1 MVNIL
6 SMRNITKS
14 FPGVLAND
22 HVHFDVGKGEI
33 HALIGENG
41 AGKTTLMNILYG
53 LYQADE
59 GQIYFHGQRVEI
71 ESPRQAITLGIGMV
85 HQHFMLIPVFTV
97 AENIALGL
105 KSSRGVALDTD
116 LVARRIEEL
125 SERYGLKVDP
135 RAEVWQLPVGVQQRV
150 EILKALYRNADLL
163 VLDEP
168 TAILTP
174 QEADELFAILR
185 SLTNEGHSIIF
196 ISHKLRE
203 VMEISDRITVLR
215 RGRVIAT
222 VQKTDASIPELA
234 KMMVGR
240 EVSLSVQKQHTE
252 PGEVILSVCEL
263 TAQDDRG
270 LKALKDI
277 SLDLH
282 RGEILGVAGVE
293 GNGQRELVETLAGLR
308 PSISGVIRLG
318 EIDITNAPPETI
330 ISTGLSYV
338 PEDRNQVGSIG
349 KFSLAENSI
358 LKSHNRPPF
367 ARRLMLRRQAIASHA
382 EKLVAEYDIR
392 TPNVDVQAR
401 TLSGG
406 NLQKLILAR
415 EVSRRTPVLIAM
427 QPTRGLDMATT
438 EFIHRQLLELR
449 DAGTGIL
456 LISTELDEI
465 LALSDRI
472 AVLYE
477 GEIVDIIP
485 GEIATREEIGLLMA
499 GMRRDGARDTRPS
512 FAPAEELVSGDSRQ

>member
-1 MVNIL
+1 
-6 SMRNITKS
+6 
-14 FPGVLAND
+14 
-22 HVHFDVGKGEI
+22 
-33 HALIGENG
+33 
-41 AGKTTLMNILYG
+41 
-53 LYQADE
+53 
-59 GQIYFHGQRVEI
+59 
-71 ESPRQAITLGIGMV
+71 
-85 HQHFMLIPVFTV
+85 
-97 AENIALGL
+97 
-105 KSSRGVALDTD
+105 
-116 LVARRIEEL
+116 
-125 SERYGLKVDP
+125 
-135 RAEVWQLPVGVQQRV
+135 
-150 EILKALYRNADLL
+150 
-163 VLDEP
+163 
-168 TAILTP
+168 
-174 QEADELFAILR
+174 
-185 SLTNEGHSIIF
+185 
-196 ISHKLRE
+196 
-203 VMEISDRITVLR
+203 MEISDRITVLR

-222 VQKTDASIPELA
+222 VQKVDASIPELA

-240 EVSLSVQKQHTE
+240 EVSLNVQKQDTGR
-252 PGEVILSVCEL
+252 GEVILSVREL
-263 TAQDDRG
+263 TVQDDRG
-270 LKALKDI
+270 LKSLKEI

-282 RGEILGVAGVE
+282 QGEILGIAGVE
-293 GNGQRELVETLAGLR
+293 GNGQRELAETLAGLR
-308 PSISGVIRLG
+308 PSISGEIGLG
-318 EIDITNAPPETI
+318 NIDITNAPPEII

-382 EKLVAEYDIR
+382 ERLVAEYDIR
-392 TPNVDVQAR
+392 TPSVDVQAR

-499 GMRRDGARDTRPS
+499 GMRRDGARDAQPS